1 MPDDKSAKE
10 EVKED
15 KPINLD
21 TSGPDVEI
29 TLPEEKDKAIVEVKE
44 KEETKEEV
52 QDAKTVEEP
61 VKSDDA
67 PAKSDEQPDVQ
78 ESKPEETEE
87 QKQEELEDYSKG
99 VKSRIAKLTKRMR
112 EAERQ
117 REAALTYAKS
127 VQGEQK
133 SLKDRLAKLDTGYVK
148 EMEDRITSSV
158 TAAESKLKAARDAG
172 DISAEVTAQKEI
184 AKLGYE
190 EARLAEMKV
199 NQKQEDEQ
207 RKPLSEGTI
216 PQIPTQPTPDPAATQ
231 WAHKNTWFGKDSA
244 MTYTAFDLHKKLV
257 DDEGYDPQSTD
268 YYGEL
273 DRRIRL
279 EFPQKFGNNTEQS
292 SKPVRTPVQTVA
304 SATRSG
310 FKDGRR
316 TVKLTSSQVAIAN
329 KLNVPLEEYA
339 KQVNIVKEK

>member
-1 MPDDKSAKE
+1 MPDEAKKAE
-10 EVKED
+10 EVKEEKTID
-15 KPINLD
+15 LD
-21 TSGPDVEI
+21 TSGPDVEV

-44 KEETKEEV
+44 EV
-52 QDAKTVEEP
+52 KDEKPTEEP

-67 PAKSDEQPDVQ
+67 PAESDEQPDVQ
-78 ESKPEETEE
+78 ESKPETED
-87 QKQEELEDYSKG
+87 QKQELEDYSKG
-99 VKSRIAKLTKRMR
+99 VKTRIAKLTKRMR

-127 VQGEQK
+127 VQGEQR
-133 SLKDRLAKLDTGYVK
+133 SLKDRLSRLDTGYVK
-148 EMEDRITSSV
+148 EMEDRITSSL
-158 TAAESKLKAARDAG
+158 TAAESKLRSARDAG
-172 DISAEVTAQKEI
+172 DVSAEVIAQKEI

-207 RKPLSEGTI
+207 RKTLSQGTI

-231 WAHKNTWFGKDSA
+231 WAQKNTWFGKDSA

-279 EFPQKFGNNTEQS
+279 EFPQKFGNNTEQP

-310 FKDGRR
+310 YKDGRR

>member
-1 MPDDKSAKE
+1 MPEEQSKAE
-10 EVKED
+10 EVKKEE
-15 KPINLD
+15 KPIDID
-21 TSGPDVEI
+21 TSGPDVEV
-29 TLPEEKDKAIVEVKE
+29 TLPEEKDKAVVEVK
-44 KEETKEEV
+44 KEEV
-52 QDAKTVEEP
+52 QAAKPVEEP
-61 VKSDDA
+61 VKTDDA
-67 PAKSDEQPDVQ
+67 PAKLDEQPAVQ

-87 QKQEELEDYSKG
+87 KKQEELEDYSKG
-99 VKSRIAKLTKRMR
+99 VKTRIAKLTKRMR

-117 REAALTYAKS
+117 REAALTYAKTTIA
-127 VQGEQK
+127 EQK

-148 EMEDRITSSV
+148 EMEDRITSSL
-158 TAAESKLKAARDAG
+158 TAAEGKLKSARDAG
-172 DISAEVTAQKEI
+172 DVSAEVIAQKEI

-199 NQKQEDEQ
+199 NQKQADEQ
-207 RKPLSEGTI
+207 RKTLSEGTI
-216 PQIPTQPTPDPAATQ
+216 PQAPLQPTPDAQATE
-231 WAHKNTWFGKDSA
+231 WAQKNSWFGKDNA

-279 EFPQKFGNNTEQS
+279 EFPQKFGNTTVQT
-292 SKPVRTPVQTVA
+292 SKPKQTVA
-304 SATRSG
+304 SATRTG
-310 FKDGRR
+310 YKDGRR

-339 KQVNIVKEK
+339 KQLSNVKET

>member
-1 MPDDKSAKE
+1 MPDEAKKAE
-10 EVKED
+10 EVKEEKTID
-15 KPINLD
+15 LD
-21 TSGPDVEI
+21 TSGPDVEV
-29 TLPEEKDKAIVEVKE
+29 TLPEEKDKAVVEVKE
-44 KEETKEEV
+44 EV
-52 QDAKTVEEP
+52 KDEKPVEEP

-78 ESKPEETEE
+78 ESKPETEE
-87 QKQEELEDYSKG
+87 QKQELEDYSKG
-99 VKSRIAKLTKRMR
+99 VKTRIAKLTKRMR

-127 VQGEQK
+127 VNVEQK

-158 TAAESKLKAARDAG
+158 TAAESKLKAAREAG
-172 DISAEVTAQKEI
+172 DIGAEVIAQKEI

-199 NQKQEDEQ
+199 TQKQEEEQ
-207 RKPLSEGTI
+207 RKTLSEGTI
-216 PQIPTQPTPDPAATQ
+216 PQAPYQPTPDARATE
-231 WAHKNTWFGKDSA
+231 WAQKNSWFGKDNA

-257 DDEGYDPQSTD
+257 DDEGYDPQSKD

-273 DRRIRL
+273 DRRIKL
-279 EFPQKFGNNTEQS
+279 EFPNKFGNTTVQTS
-292 SKPVRTPVQTVA
+292 RPKQTVA
-304 SATRSG
+304 SATRTG
-310 FKDGRR
+310 YKDGRR

-339 KQVNIVKEK
+339 KQLNNVKET

>member
-1 MPDDKSAKE
+1 MPDEAKKAE
-10 EVKED
+10 EVKEEKTID
-15 KPINLD
+15 ID
-21 TSGPDVEI
+21 TSGPDVEV
-29 TLPEEKDKAIVEVKE
+29 TLPEEKDKAVVEI
-44 KEETKEEV
+44 KEEIKEEV
-52 QDAKTVEEP
+52 KDEKPVEEP

-67 PAKSDEQPDVQ
+67 PAKLDEQPDVQ
-78 ESKPEETEE
+78 ESKPETED
-87 QKQEELEDYSKG
+87 QKQELEDYSKG
-99 VKSRIAKLTKRMR
+99 VKTRIAKLTKRMR

-127 VQGEQK
+127 VQGEQR
-133 SLKDRLAKLDTGYVK
+133 SLKDRLSKLDTGYVK

-158 TAAESKLKAARDAG
+158 TAAESKLKTAREAG
-172 DISAEVTAQKEI
+172 DISAEVIAQKEI

-199 NQKQEDEQ
+199 TQKQEEEQ
-207 RKPLSEGTI
+207 RKTLSEGTI
-216 PQIPTQPTPDPAATQ
+216 PQAPLQPTPDARATE
-231 WAHKNTWFGKDSA
+231 WAQKNSWFGKDNA

-273 DRRIRL
+273 DRRIKL
-279 EFPQKFGNNTEQS
+279 EFPNKFGNTTVQT
-292 SKPVRTPVQTVA
+292 SKPKQTVA
-304 SATRSG
+304 SATRTG
-310 FKDGRR
+310 YKDGRR

-339 KQVNIVKEK
+339 KQLNNVKET

>member
-15 KPINLD
+15 KPIDLD
-21 TSGPDVEI
+21 TSGPDVEV

-44 KEETKEEV
+44 EV
-52 QDAKTVEEP
+52 KDEKPVEEP

-67 PAKSDEQPDVQ
+67 PAKLDEQPDVQ
-78 ESKPEETEE
+78 ESKPQETEE

-127 VQGEQK
+127 VNVEQK

-158 TAAESKLKAARDAG
+158 TAAESKLKSAREAG
-172 DISAEVTAQKEI
+172 DIGAEVIAQKEI

-190 EARLAEMKV
+190 EARLAEMKIT
-199 NQKQEDEQ
+199 QKQEEEQ
-207 RKPLSEGTI
+207 RKTLSEGTI
-216 PQIPTQPTPDPAATQ
+216 PQAPIQPTPDVRATE
-231 WAHKNTWFGKDSA
+231 WAQKNSWFGKDNA

-273 DRRIRL
+273 DRRIKL
-279 EFPQKFGNNTEQS
+279 EFPNKFGNTTVQT
-292 SKPVRTPVQTVA
+292 SKPKQTVA
-304 SATRSG
+304 SATRTG
-310 FKDGRR
+310 YKDGRR

-339 KQVNIVKEK
+339 KQVNIVKET

>member
-1 MPDDKSAKE
+1 MPDETKKAE
-10 EVKED
+10 EVKEEKTID
-15 KPINLD
+15 ID
-21 TSGPDVEI
+21 TSGPDVEV

-44 KEETKEEV
+44 EV
-52 QDAKTVEEP
+52 KDEKPIEEP
-61 VKSDDA
+61 AKPDDA

-78 ESKPEETEE
+78 ESKPETED
-87 QKQEELEDYSKG
+87 QKQELEDYSKG
-99 VKSRIAKLTKRMR
+99 VKTRIAKLTKRMR

-133 SLKDRLAKLDTGYVK
+133 SLKDRLSKLDTGYVK
-148 EMEDRITSSV
+148 EMEDRITSSL
-158 TAAESKLKAARDAG
+158 TAAESKLKNAREAN
-172 DISAEVTAQKEI
+172 DIGAEVTAQKEI

-199 NQKQEDEQ
+199 TQKQEEEQ
-207 RKPLSEGTI
+207 RKTLSEGTI
-216 PQIPTQPTPDPAATQ
+216 PQAPIQPTPDASATE
-231 WAHKNTWFGKDSA
+231 WAQKNSWFGKDNA

-273 DRRIRL
+273 DRRIKL
-279 EFPQKFGNNTEQS
+279 EFPNKFGNTTEQTS
-292 SKPVRTPVQTVA
+292 RPKQTVA
-304 SATRSG
+304 SATRTG
-310 FKDGRR
+310 YKDGRR

-339 KQVNIVKEK
+339 KQLNNVKET

>member
-21 TSGPDVEI
+21 TSGPDVEV

-44 KEETKEEV
+44 KEEVKDE
-52 QDAKTVEEP
+52 KPVEEP
-61 VKSDDA
+61 IKSDDA

-78 ESKPEETEE
+78 ESQPEETEE
-87 QKQEELEDYSKG
+87 KKQEELEDYSKG

-127 VQGEQK
+127 VNIEQK

-148 EMEDRITSSV
+148 EMEDRITSSL
-158 TAAESKLKAARDAG
+158 TAAESKLRSARDAG
-172 DISAEVTAQKEI
+172 DVAAEVTAQKEI

-199 NQKQEDEQ
+199 NQKQADEQ
-207 RKPLSEGTI
+207 RKTLSEGTI

-231 WAHKNTWFGKDSA
+231 WAQKNNWFGKDSA

-279 EFPQKFGNNTEQS
+279 EFPHKFGNNTEQP

-310 FKDGRR
+310 YKDGRR

>member
-1 MPDDKSAKE
+1 MPDEEKKVTQVKE
-10 EVKED
+10 EKTID
-15 KPINLD
+15 ID
-21 TSGPDVEI
+21 TSGPDVEV
-29 TLPEEKDKAIVEVKE
+29 TLPEEKDKAVVEI
-44 KEETKEEV
+44 KEEV
-52 QDAKTVEEP
+52 KDEKPIEEP
-61 VKSDDA
+61 AKPDDA

-78 ESKPEETEE
+78 VSEPEEDK
-87 QKQEELEDYSKG
+87 KQELEDYSKG
-99 VKSRIAKLTKRMR
+99 VKVRIAKLTKRMR

-133 SLKDRLAKLDTGYVK
+133 SLKDRLSKLDTGYVK

-158 TAAESKLKAARDAG
+158 TAAESKLKTAREAG
-172 DISAEVTAQKEI
+172 DISAEVIAQKEI

-199 NQKQEDEQ
+199 TQKQEEEQ
-207 RKPLSEGTI
+207 RKTLNEGTI
-216 PQIPTQPTPDPAATQ
+216 PQAPLQPTPDVRATE
-231 WAHKNTWFGKDSA
+231 WAQKNSWFGKDNA

-273 DRRIRL
+273 DRRIKL
-279 EFPQKFGNNTEQS
+279 EFPNKFGNTTVQT
-292 SKPVRTPVQTVA
+292 SKPKQTVA
-304 SATRSG
+304 SATRTG
-310 FKDGRR
+310 YRDGRR

-339 KQVNIVKEK
+339 KQLNNVKET

>member
-1 MPDDKSAKE
+1 MPDEEKKAE
-10 EVKED
+10 EVKEEKTID
-15 KPINLD
+15 LD
-21 TSGPDVEI
+21 TSGPDVEV
-29 TLPEEKDKAIVEVKE
+29 TLPEEKDKAVVEVKE
-44 KEETKEEV
+44 EIKEEV
-52 QDAKTVEEP
+52 KDEKPVEEP

-67 PAKSDEQPDVQ
+67 PAQSDEQPDVQ
-78 ESKPEETEE
+78 ESKPETED
-87 QKQEELEDYSKG
+87 QKQELEDYSKG
-99 VKSRIAKLTKRMR
+99 VKVRIAKLTKRMR

-133 SLKDRLAKLDTGYVK
+133 SLKDRLSKLDTGYVK
-148 EMEDRITSSV
+148 EMEDRITSSLS
-158 TAAESKLKAARDAG
+158 AAEGKLKNARDAG
-172 DISAEVTAQKEI
+172 DISAEVIAQKEI

-199 NQKQEDEQ
+199 TQKQEEEQ
-207 RKPLSEGTI
+207 RKTLSEGTI
-216 PQIPTQPTPDPAATQ
+216 PQAPLQPTPDAKATE
-231 WAHKNTWFGKDSA
+231 WAQKNSWFGKDNA

-273 DRRIRL
+273 DRRIKL
-279 EFPQKFGNNTEQS
+279 EFPNKFGNTTVQT
-292 SKPVRTPVQTVA
+292 SKPKQTVA
-304 SATRSG
+304 SATRTG
-310 FKDGRR
+310 YKDGRR

-339 KQVNIVKEK
+339 KQLNNVKET